1 MMASSPWLHRVA
13 TSSEI
18 ECRGDGWYESTACG
32 IALSGRCTTAARE
45 VLPCAAESLVRSATR
60 AHLPQLSITGDA
72 NVIAV
77 CALGARKTGPVTST
91 CGLARKL
98 DAVSFAVPFALA
110 VGSPACRPRL
120 RLCAGSRSCFTCM
133 CSVHPVLF
141 FSQKNRD
148 MFYFVTSASSSS
160 SPSKKLTKPRRLGLH
175 ENQTAPLAIPASS
188 PGPKRLIFTSHN
200 FRKSGNYFLRSNLIN
215 TKICFF

>member
-120 RLCAGSRSCFTCM
+120 RLCAGSRSVSLVCAPGTF
-133 CSVHPVLF
+133 F
-141 FSQKNRD
+141 FS
-148 MFYFVTSASSSS
+148 
-160 SPSKKLTKPRRLGLH
+160 KKQGHVLLCDIGLIIIIAFKKVDK
-175 ENQTAPLAIPASS
+175 TAPLGIA
-188 PGPKRLIFTSHN
+188 
-200 FRKSGNYFLRSNLIN
+200 
-215 TKICFF
+215 